1 MKTLR
6 VLAIAAAVLTAN
18 SAMAADQVVVTDE
31 GVGTFSFFKPASV
44 RAEVGTTGIGG
55 AVSYGINPNWGVTLG
70 YAQLDEEFEDVQLGD
85 TDFDVQFDVQNAFVT
100 ATYRPFGGNFGI
112 DFGTY
117 VQDNNLG
124 ASIRPDA
131 GTQFDVDGQTF
142 TAGANTSVVGK
153 ISYRNEVAPFLGLS
167 YSPSI
172 TQRFGFFGQVGVL
185 WNGET
190 RADLNANGTVNNP
203 TTGLVD
209 PVATAAFQQA
219 VADAEREVK
228 GDAQYEFLPVA
239 KVGLAVRF

>member
-6 VLAIAAAVLTAN
+6 VLAIAAAVLATGT
-18 SAMAADQVVVTDE
+18 AMANDQVVVTDE

-70 YAQLDEEFEDVQLGD
+70 YAQLDEEFEDVQAGD
-85 TDFDVQFDVQNAFVT
+85 TDFDIQFDVKNAFVT

-172 TQRFGFFGQVGVL
+172 TDRFGFFGQVGVL

-190 RADLNANGTVNNP
+190 RADLVANGTVTDSNGIDVTP
-203 TTGLVD
+203 QYQ
-209 PVATAAFQQA
+209 AAVENAKKEIQ
-219 VADAEREVK
+219 

>member
-6 VLAIAAAVLTAN
+6 VLAVTAAILAAN

-55 AVSYGINPNWGVTLG
+55 AVSYGINPNWGVTVG
-70 YAQLDEEFEDVQLGD
+70 YAALDEEFDDVQLGD
-85 TDFDVQFDVQNAFVT
+85 TDFDVNFDVKNAFLT

-124 ASIRPDA
+124 ANIRPDA
-131 GTQFDVDGQTF
+131 GNNFKVNGEEFFAD
-142 TAGANTSVVGK
+142 ANTSVTGK
-153 ISYRNEVAPFLGLS
+153 ISFRNEVAPFLGLS
-167 YSPSI
+167 YSPAI
-172 TQRFGFFGQVGVL
+172 TQRFGLFGQVGVL

-190 RADLNANGTVNNP
+190 RADLNANGTVRDAQ
-203 TTGLVD
+203 GADV
-209 PVATAAFQQA
+209 TAQYRAA
-219 VADAEREVK
+219 VAAQEEKIR

>member
-6 VLAIAAAVLTAN
+6 VLAVTAAILAAN

-55 AVSYGINPNWGVTLG
+55 AVSYGINQNWGVTAG
-70 YAQLDEEFEDVQLGD
+70 YAALDEEFEDIQLGD
-85 TDFDVQFDVQNAFVT
+85 TDFDVQFDVKNAFLT

-112 DFGTY
+112 DVGTY

-131 GTQFDVDGQTF
+131 GNNFKVNGQEF
-142 TAGANTSVVGK
+142 TADSNTSVTGK
-153 ISYRNEVAPFLGLS
+153 ISFRNEVAPFLGLS
-167 YSPSI
+167 YSPAI
-172 TQRFGFFGQVGVL
+172 TQRFGLFGQVGVL

-190 RADLNANGTVNNP
+190 RADLNANGTVNNS
-203 TTGLVD
+203 D
-209 PVATAAFQQA
+209 PVATKAFQDA
-219 VADAEREVK
+219 VAAQQEEIR

-239 KVGLAVRF
+239 KVGLAIRF